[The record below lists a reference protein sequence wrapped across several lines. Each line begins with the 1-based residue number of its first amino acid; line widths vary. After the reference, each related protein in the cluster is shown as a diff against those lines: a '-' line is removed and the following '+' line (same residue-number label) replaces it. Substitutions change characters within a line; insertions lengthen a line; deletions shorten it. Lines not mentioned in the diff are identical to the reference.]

1 MIDAP
6 LKAVFFD
13 FDGVICQTEVC
24 RMDVLEARLHALGL
38 YPDRRK
44 LYRMISGGF
53 RPREA
58 AMDELFG
65 SQPLYWEQREK
76 VLERHPIQFR
86 YPQILTP
93 GITEVTEMLC
103 RAGLQLAVVSNS
115 STEVVDQALHQCG
128 IRENFRHIFSGWERP
143 DRKPEPAL
151 YQQAMTYFGLKAEN
165 CLVVED
171 SPVGI
176 RAGKRAGLPVAAL
189 RDRDGLIDQSEA
201 DVVLLT
207 IRDLLAL
214 PCVRKTMK
222 M

>member
-1 MIDAP
+1 MVDAP

-103 RAGLQLAVVSNS
+103 RAGLQLAVVSNAS
-115 STEVVDQALHQCG
+115 HIGKNRDTSG
-128 IRENFRHIFSGWERP
+128 IFF
-143 DRKPEPAL
+143 
-151 YQQAMTYFGLKAEN
+151 
-165 CLVVED
+165 
-171 SPVGI
+171 PVGNDPTANQN
-176 RAGKRAGLPVAAL
+176 RPFTSRL
-189 RDRDGLIDQSEA
+189 
-201 DVVLLT
+201 
-207 IRDLLAL
+207 
-214 PCVRKTMK
+214 
-222 M
+222 

>member
-1 MIDAP
+1 MVDAP

-65 SQPLYWEQREK
+65 SQPLYWKQREK

-128 IRENFRHIFSGWERP
+128 IRENFRHIFFRLGTTRPQTRTGPLPAGYDVFWAEGRKLSGCG
-143 DRKPEPAL
+143 
-151 YQQAMTYFGLKAEN
+151 GLTGGN
-165 CLVVED
+165 
-171 SPVGI
+171 
-176 RAGKRAGLPVAAL
+176 
-189 RDRDGLIDQSEA
+189 
-201 DVVLLT
+201 
-207 IRDLLAL
+207 
-214 PCVRKTMK
+214 PCRKTGRAPGGSPAGPGWSD
-222 M
+222 

>member
-1 MIDAP
+1 MVDAP

-93 GITEVTEMLC
+93 GITEVTRCSAGPDCSWRLFPTPARRLWIRLC
-103 RAGLQLAVVSNS
+103 INAESEKIS
-115 STEVVDQALHQCG
+115 G
-128 IRENFRHIFSGWERP
+128 IFF
-143 DRKPEPAL
+143 
-151 YQQAMTYFGLKAEN
+151 
-165 CLVVED
+165 
-171 SPVGI
+171 PVGNDPTANQN
-176 RAGKRAGLPVAAL
+176 RPFTSRL
-189 RDRDGLIDQSEA
+189 
-201 DVVLLT
+201 
-207 IRDLLAL
+207 
-214 PCVRKTMK
+214 
-222 M
+222 

>member
-1 MIDAP
+1 
-6 LKAVFFD
+6 
-13 FDGVICQTEVC
+13 
-24 RMDVLEARLHALGL
+24 
-38 YPDRRK
+38 
-44 LYRMISGGF
+44 
-53 RPREA
+53 
-58 AMDELFG
+58 MDELFG

-93 GITEVTEMLC
+93 GTTEVTEMLC

>member
-1 MIDAP
+1 MVDAP

-24 RMDVLEARLHALGL
+24 RMDALEARLHALGL

-76 VLERHPIQFR
+76 VLERHQIQFR

-128 IRENFRHIFSGWERP
+128 IRENFRHIF
-143 DRKPEPAL
+143 
-151 YQQAMTYFGLKAEN
+151 
-165 CLVVED
+165 
-171 SPVGI
+171 PVGNDPTAN
-176 RAGKRAGLPVAAL
+176 RNRPFTSRL
-189 RDRDGLIDQSEA
+189 
-201 DVVLLT
+201 
-207 IRDLLAL
+207 
-214 PCVRKTMK
+214 
-222 M
+222 